1 MIGTGGQTTGGQAFG
16 YQQQQYTGSK
26 GKGSFEPEVK
36 ILELSKYTIKFELL
50 NVDLSIANSLRRII
64 ISEVPTMA
72 IDIVEV
78 KENTSA
84 LHDEFIAHRLGL
96 IPLTSHTVDQ
106 FEMSDSCKCNSMC
119 KNCSVTYKL
128 HVVCSDKD

>member
-1 MIGTGGQTTGGQAFG
+1 MIGKQPF
-16 YQQQQYTGSK
+16 GSK
-26 GKGSFEPEVK
+26 GMKDPEIR
-36 ILELSKYTIKFELL
+36 ILELSKYTMKFEML
-50 NVDLSIANSLRRII
+50 NTDLSVANSLRRII

-96 IPLTSHTVDQ
+96 IPLVSVDVDN
-106 FEMSDSCKCNSMC
+106 F
-119 KNCSVTYKL
+119 KL
-128 HVVCSDKD
+128 NDECAC